1 MFSTSLWDCSF
12 LFILATFGL
21 VKQLL
26 FISLLFLPA
35 IGGSYNCP
43 VDAAISDLHIT
54 EKGGNNQG
62 FTDWD
67 FELDM
72 REAGWKRGQAWCAYS
87 VIKWMNEC
95 SVPHTITGWS
105 PTSYNKKDVVF
116 TDSEFKQKFH
126 KDDVMTMSLSYDK
139 FKNNHT
145 RFKAIGHVGIVKR
158 LYKSSVVSI
167 EGNTN
172 DAGDRDSRA
181 GDGVYQK
188 RRPLT
193 RNTHI
198 TRWQKYNQS
207 IPLSP

>member
-1 MFSTSLWDCSF
+1 MR
-12 LFILATFGL
+12 LF
-21 VKQLL
+21 L

-35 IGGSYNCP
+35 IVSPYNC
-43 VDAAISDLHIT
+43 VVEDALTDLGID

-87 VIKWMNEC
+87 VIKWMNKC
-95 SVPHTITGWS
+95 YTPHTITGWS
-105 PTSYNKKDVVF
+105 PTSYNKKDVIF
-116 TDSEFKQKFH
+116 TDGEFKQAYH
-126 KDDVMTMSLSYDK
+126 KDDIMTMSLSYEK
-139 FKNNHT
+139 FKSDKS
-145 RFKAIGHVGIVKR
+145 RFKAIGHVGVVKR
-158 LYKSSVVSI
+158 LYRSSVVTI

-172 DAGDRDSRA
+172 DAGDRDSRS

-193 RNTHI
+193 KHTHI
-198 TRWQKYNQS
+198 TRWRKYNQS
-207 IPLSP
+207 THLSP